1 MRRAARTD
9 ANHAAIRDA
18 LRKAGRPVKDLSHV
32 GGGVPDLLT
41 MATDGRLVFIEVK
54 NPKMVPSARKLTAHE
69 QRFADKFPVSVVL
82 TVDDA
87 LRAVGLNV
95 EESAQ

>member
-9 ANHAAIRDA
+9 GNHKAIRDA
-18 LRKAGRPVKDLSHV
+18 LRKSGRPVKDLSHV

-54 NPKMVPSARKLTAHE
+54 NPEMPPSARRLTAHE
-69 QRFADKFPVSVVL
+69 QRFADIFPVSVVL
-82 TVDDA
+82 TVEEA
-87 LRAVGLNV
+87 LLAVGFKIGGG
-95 EESAQ
+95 AQ

>member
-9 ANHAAIRDA
+9 ANHQAIRDA

-54 NPKMVPSARKLTAHE
+54 NPKMVPSARRLTAHE
-69 QRFADKFPVSVVL
+69 QRFADRFPVSVVM
-82 TVDDA
+82 TVEEA
-87 LRAVGLNV
+87 FVAVGLMKGT
-95 EESAQ
+95 Q